1 MKFSAQLPQ
10 HTLAPLLS
18 EWFDTALGQELIQ
31 HERAMAEDVL
41 PTLFGYHLL
50 QVGYDCRQV
59 LFEASPVS
67 RKLMLIPGMQLGAGP
82 STILAEH
89 EDLPVISNELDVV
102 ILHHALDFAANPHQV
117 LREAARV
124 LRPGG
129 HLLSFSFNP
138 ASYWGVRRLLK
149 KSAWPIGTGNF
160 IRLGRLHDWLS
171 LLEMTELK
179 TRTACHYLPLES
191 QRWRRQLRWFESLS
205 RRLPMHSGA
214 AMMVLARKDVAGMT
228 PIKPD
233 WRRRRILTMP
243 VPEPKP
249 TARG

>member
-10 HTLAPLLS
+10 NTLAPLLS
-18 EWFDTALGQELIQ
+18 EWFDTALGQELIR
-31 HERAMAEDVL
+31 HEQAMAENVL

-50 QVGYDCRQV
+50 QVGYDCRQRM
-59 LFEASPVS
+59 FNASPVS
-67 RKLMLIPGMQLGAGP
+67 HKLMLIPCMQLGADP
-82 STILAEH
+82 ATILAEH
-89 EDLPVISNELDVV
+89 EELPIVSNEVDVI
-102 ILHHALDFAANPHQV
+102 ILHHALDFATNPHQV

-129 HLLSFSFNP
+129 YLLSFSFNP
-138 ASYWGVRRLLK
+138 VSYWGMRRVFRK
-149 KSAWPIGTGNF
+149 ATGPVGSSHF
-160 IRLGRLHDWLS
+160 IRLGRLHDWLG

-179 TRTACHYLPLES
+179 TRTTCHYLPFAS
-191 QRWRRQLRWFESLS
+191 QSWRRRLCWFERLS
-205 RRLPMHSGA
+205 RRLPMHTGA

-233 WRRRRILTMP
+233 WRRRRILTLP